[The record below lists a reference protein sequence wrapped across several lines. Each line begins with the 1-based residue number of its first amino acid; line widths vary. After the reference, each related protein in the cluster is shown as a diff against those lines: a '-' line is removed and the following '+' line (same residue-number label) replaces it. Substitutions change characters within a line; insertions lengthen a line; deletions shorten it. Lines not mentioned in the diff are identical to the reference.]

1 MQAPL
6 QGENSAILVGKE
18 LSDQPIS
25 PLRIYFAEFTAQNR
39 GIEKQRE
46 TGTGFPL
53 LHLSLGDFAPGR
65 TSWSRWP

>member
-1 MQAPL
+1 LFPKEENLRSKRREVDMQAPL

-46 TGTGFPL
+46 TRCCT
-53 LHLSLGDFAPGR
+53 
-65 TSWSRWP
+65 